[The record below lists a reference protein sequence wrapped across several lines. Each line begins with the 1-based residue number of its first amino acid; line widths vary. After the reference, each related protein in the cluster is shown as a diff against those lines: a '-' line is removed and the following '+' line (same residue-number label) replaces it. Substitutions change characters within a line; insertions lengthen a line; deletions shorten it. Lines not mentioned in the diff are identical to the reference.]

1 MLQEIKDLQSNAV
14 KQLLVKT
21 RNKNQKEITFK
32 APTGSGKTF
41 MMADY
46 MNQVLAERTDVIFLV
61 STLSKADLGTQTYEK
76 FVEYGTRF
84 TNLDPYLINSEVAPE
99 ESVYIPDNYN
109 VYVLPRD
116 LYKDKSRIKDSGA
129 MFNFL
134 FQVRFLGKI
143 IYLIRDEC
151 HIATSNLDD
160 LNDYFEKV
168 INFSATPKFKPD
180 VEITNE
186 EAVRVNLIKRIAPDA
201 ETKEERDNRFFVNQ
215 DDDVEAAVNKFIEI
229 KEDYINKLK
238 VNPCLIIQISN
249 KDKAEEEWA
258 KIKRIVN
265 DPSKNLKWMYIV
277 DDSAGKGSDTNDDVK
292 KLPVSKWKDYVKN
305 KESLVDIIIFKMV
318 ITEGWDIPRACMLY
332 QVRDSKSKQMDEQ
345 VVGRVRRNPILLDWS
360 QYDEEAQKLAMTC
373 WVWGI
378 VDGNLRKFKKV
389 NVNES
394 KNFEIVTTKLS
405 AINQKKDFDIKKF
418 IDLKKKEESI
428 NVQSIFD
435 LQRKWNNV
443 SLETEEICWS
453 EINTYEDWLN
463 ISLFVDEIEKENNAY
478 MSNYE
483 TSLEIDEKQK
493 FSETSYF
500 EISKDIERIYE
511 IEDWVWLLNDP
522 DDEEYHFDSKAE
534 KEFARMLK
542 RFKTKFWGKNYYPNS
557 KIKFEYVLYNKH
569 DSYPDFI
576 LKDKNDK
583 IHIFEVKSLDKG
595 YQPGLDEQEYVKKMT
610 ELRKMFKVAS
620 KVTEQ
625 NFYLPIKNEGRWV
638 IYMSENGEETTLSE
652 EQFKNYMS
660 QIT

>member
-249 KDKAEEEWA
+249 KDKAEEEWT

-345 VVGRVRRNPILLDWS
+345 VVGRIRRNPILLDWS

-534 KEFARMLK
+534 KEFARILK

>member
-41 MMADY
+41 MMSDY
-46 MNQVLAERTDVIFLV
+46 MNQVLSERNDVIFLV

-76 FVEYGTRF
+76 FLEYGNRF

-129 MFNFL
+129 MLNFL
-134 FQVRFLGKI
+134 FQIRFLGKI

-186 EAVRVNLIKRIAPDA
+186 EAVRVKLIKRIAPDA
-201 ETKEERDNRFFVNQ
+201 ETKEEKNNLFYVNQ

-292 KLPVSKWKDYVKN
+292 N
-305 KESLVDIIIFKMV
+305 
-318 ITEGWDIPRACMLY
+318 Y
-332 QVRDSKSKQMDEQ
+332 Q
-345 VVGRVRRNPILLDWS
+345 
-360 QYDEEAQKLAMTC
+360 
-373 WVWGI
+373 
-378 VDGNLRKFKKV
+378 F
-389 NVNES
+389 
-394 KNFEIVTTKLS
+394 
-405 AINQKKDFDIKKF
+405 
-418 IDLKKKEESI
+418 
-428 NVQSIFD
+428 QS
-435 LQRKWNNV
+435 
-443 SLETEEICWS
+443 
-453 EINTYEDWLN
+453 
-463 ISLFVDEIEKENNAY
+463 
-478 MSNYE
+478 
-483 TSLEIDEKQK
+483 
-493 FSETSYF
+493 
-500 EISKDIERIYE
+500 
-511 IEDWVWLLNDP
+511 
-522 DDEEYHFDSKAE
+522 
-534 KEFARMLK
+534 
-542 RFKTKFWGKNYYPNS
+542 GK
-557 KIKFEYVLYNKH
+557 I
-569 DSYPDFI
+569 
-576 LKDKNDK
+576 
-583 IHIFEVKSLDKG
+583 
-595 YQPGLDEQEYVKKMT
+595 M
-610 ELRKMFKVAS
+610 
-620 KVTEQ
+620 
-625 NFYLPIKNEGRWV
+625 
-638 IYMSENGEETTLSE
+638 
-652 EQFKNYMS
+652 
-660 QIT
+660 

>member
-249 KDKAEEEWA
+249 KDKAEEEWT

-265 DPSKNLKWMYIV
+265 EPSKNLKWMYIV

-345 VVGRVRRNPILLDWS
+345 VVGRIRRNPILLDWS

-534 KEFARMLK
+534 KEFARILK